1 MPLSRASEF
10 LKPCQLYK
18 LADYSCFH
26 HHGVVI
32 EASKKHISRHFY
44 LLFIYY
50 QSEINLFSFK
60 KAKKKN
66 IKMAL
71 LLLFDEL

>member
-26 HHGVVI
+26 HHRVVT

-60 KAKKKN
+60 KAKKKKYKN
-66 IKMAL
+66 GFAL
-71 LLLFDEL
+71 VI